1 MSEFVECQNCGRR
14 FFAENLDCPYCG
26 GQSDDL
32 SEVDALM
39 QEVTGITPSRKMTF
53 IKGPLLAI
61 VAVVLLL
68 GFVLSFF
75 RW

>member
-1 MSEFVECQNCGRR
+1 MSEFVECQNCGRQ

-26 GQSDDL
+26 GQPEDL
-32 SEVDALM
+32 SDVDALM
-39 QEVTGITPSRKMTF
+39 QEVSGVSPSRKMTF
-53 IKGPLLAI
+53 VKGPLLAI
-61 VAVVLLL
+61 VAVLLLL